1 MSDNIPPGDP
11 NQPIGPGPYGPPPGY
26 VPPAGE
32 AGRGPVEHLQQGQG
46 QPLAPGPRRG
56 SGRRR
61 TAIVGGLALTG
72 ALVTGGVW
80 AWNAWFSQ
88 GPQPAEALPASTL
101 AYASIDLDPS
111 GAQKVEAIRFL
122 RKFPAFKDEI
132 GLDTDDDVRKEIFTR
147 IQDEGACENLDYE
160 DDIEPWLG
168 DRFAFA
174 AVDLGDDGPAPVL
187 VAQIK
192 DEDKAADGLDKLVAC
207 GSKVAGES
215 EEIGGYAFN
224 GDWVVL
230 AETEAIAKDVV
241 TDAKDEPLSEDSDY
255 TKWTDASGDP
265 GIMTLYASPRAGE
278 VFAEFMEDVPLAFF
292 GYSSY
297 GYGSDEDYASSE
309 EEAVPPP
316 APADPDDFPTAS
328 PGEPPPAEVA
338 PRDQPTELESEFPT
352 ELPTEFPTDLPPD
365 IATES
370 TTILPPDLASPTVE
384 DEPDIEES
392 EGSGESSQFVDEYP
406 QDSRDEE
413 LPDEVREA
421 FEDFPG
427 GAGTVR
433 FDDGNLELEFATGD
447 LPGSWSSLIEGDK
460 GADVLSTLP
469 DSTAAALGVGFEEG
483 WVDDL
488 IDQLAPMIED
498 QGGMSVDEAIEE
510 FESETGLSVPEDIE
524 ALGGESFAI
533 AFDSEFDNSAF
544 EDEDITRV
552 PVGAKIKGDPEKIEA
567 ALDKLRASAGP
578 DGDMLLSR
586 TEDGYVLVSASED
599 YLDKLA
605 DSGDLGDSS
614 TLKDLVPEAGDAS
627 AILYVNFDANGWLDD
642 LVESLD
648 APEDVVDNVKPL
660 KALGISN
667 WTDGDESHSLVK
679 LTTN

>member
-26 VPPAGE
+26 ASQPGHA
-32 AGRGPVEHLQQGQG
+32 ARGPVEHLQQGQG
-46 QPLAPGPRRG
+46 QPLAPAPRG
-56 SGRRR
+56 GNGRRM
-61 TAIVGGLALTG
+61 AIIGGLVLTG

-80 AWNAWFSQ
+80 AWNAFFSQ
-88 GPQPAEALPASTL
+88 GPQPAEALPAGTL

-147 IQDEGACENLDYE
+147 IQDEGACEELDYE

-174 AVDLGDDGPAPVL
+174 AVDRGDDSPAPVL

-192 DEDKAADGLDKLVAC
+192 DEDKAADGLDKLVEC
-207 GSKVAGES
+207 GNQMTGDS
-215 EEIGGYAFN
+215 EDIGGYAFN
-224 GDWVVL
+224 GDWVIL

-241 TDAKDEPLSEDSDY
+241 ADAEDDALSEDSDY
-255 TKWTDASGDP
+255 TKWTEASGDP
-265 GIMTLYASPRAGE
+265 GIMTLYAAPEAGDAF
-278 VFAEFMEDVPLAFF
+278 VEFMEDAPQAFF

-297 GYGSDEDYASSE
+297 SSGEDYAYP
-309 EEAVPPP
+309 EEAPP
-316 APADPDDFPTAS
+316 APEPADPDDFPTAS
-328 PGEPPPAEVA
+328 PSVQPPGE
-338 PRDQPTELESEFPT
+338 QPTELPSQF
-352 ELPTEFPTDLPPD
+352 PTEFPTDLP
-365 IATES
+365 S
-370 TTILPPDLASPTVE
+370 DLVTHSPSEVPSAFQSQQA
-384 DEPDIEES
+384 EPDS
-392 EGSGESSQFVDEYP
+392 ELQPDSDFEASSNLEP
-406 QDSRDEE
+406 
-413 LPDEVREA
+413 LPDDETDPAVPDDVREA
-421 FEDFPG
+421 FADFPG
-427 GAGTVR
+427 GAGTLR
-433 FDDGNLELEFATGD
+433 FNDGNLELEFATGD

-469 DSTAAALGVGFEEG
+469 DTTAAALGVGFEEG

-498 QGGMSVDEAIEE
+498 ESGMSIDEAIGE

-544 EDEDITRV
+544 EEEDITRV
-552 PVGAKIKGDPEKIEA
+552 PVGAKIKGDPERIEA
-567 ALDKLRASAGP
+567 ALDKIRARAGA
-578 DGDMLLSR
+578 DGDLLLSR
-586 TEDGYVLVSASED
+586 TQDGYVLVSASED

-605 DSGDLGDSS
+605 DAGDLGDSS
-614 TLKDLVPEAGDAS
+614 TLKDLVPEADDAS
-627 AILYVNFDANGWLDD
+627 AILFVNFDAGGWLDD

-648 APEDVVDNVKPL
+648 APEDVVENVEPL

-667 WTDGDESHSLVK
+667 WTDGDESHSLLK

>member
-1 MSDNIPPGDP
+1 M
-11 NQPIGPGPYGPPPGY
+11 
-26 VPPAGE
+26 
-32 AGRGPVEHLQQGQG
+32 
-46 QPLAPGPRRG
+46 
-56 SGRRR
+56 
-61 TAIVGGLALTG
+61 AIVGGLALTG

-174 AVDLGDDGPAPVL
+174 IVDRGDDATAPVL

-207 GSKVAGES
+207 GSEVAGES
-215 EEIGGYAFN
+215 EDIGGYAFN

-230 AETEAIAKDVV
+230 AETEDIATDVV
-241 TDAKDEPLSEDSDY
+241 TDAKDKALSEDSDY
-255 TKWTDASGDP
+255 TRWTEASGDP

-278 VFAEFMEDVPLAFF
+278 AFVGFLENVPMAFF
-292 GYSSY
+292 GY
-297 GYGSDEDYASSE
+297 GYGSGEDYGYSE

-316 APADPDDFPTAS
+316 APADPPSELPTAQ
-328 PGEPPPAEVA
+328 PGERPPATASTEPPPDFA
-338 PRDQPTELESEFPT
+338 T
-352 ELPTEFPTDLPPD
+352 ELPTEFPTDFPSDFP
-365 IATES
+365 TES
-370 TTILPPDLASPTVE
+370 ETVLPPDLASPSVADDSE
-384 DEPDIEES
+384 SDEA
-392 EGSGESSQFVDEYP
+392 EGSSDGSEFIDEDP
-406 QDSRDEE
+406 EEFEADSEE

-469 DSTAAALGVGFEEG
+469 DTTAAALGVGFQEG

-533 AFDSEFDNSAF
+533 AFDSEFDNAAF

-567 ALDKLRASAGP
+567 ALDKIRARAGA
-578 DGDMLLSR
+578 DGDLLLSR

-614 TLKDLVPEAGDAS
+614 TLNDLVPEAGDAS
-627 AILYVNFDANGWLDD
+627 AILFVNFDANGWLDD

-648 APEDVVDNVKPL
+648 APEDVVENVRPL
-660 KALGISN
+660 KALGISS